1 MSKEITYSEAARM
14 ELLKGINAV
23 ADAVKVTLGPK
34 GRNAVIGKENGIPMI
49 INDGVS
55 IAKEI
60 ELDNEIQSV
69 GAQLIQAV
77 ASKTNDVA
85 GDGTSGSTLLT
96 QAIVNE
102 GIKAITAGW
111 NPMEIRQGINL
122 AVKDVKEQ
130 IKEIA
135 KPVSSKEETVQVAA
149 ISAGNDEE
157 IGKVSATAIEKV
169 GNHGIITVSES
180 KTAETNVKTVEGMQF
195 NRGYISPYFVTNR
208 ESNNITFEDCFVLL
222 VGKAISKISE
232 IVPILEKVAT
242 SGRPILIICENLEG
256 EALAT
261 IITNNMRGVIKCA
274 VVTSPE
280 YGEQRINTM
289 KDIAI
294 MTGGTFLDD
303 TTGSKLEDATV
314 EQLGVASRV
323 VVTKANTT
331 IVVNE
336 PNDELKKLV
345 RELSNKLQLRTWD
358 SEYEERQ
365 LKERLARLSGGV
377 AIIEVGAGSEVE
389 MKEKK
394 LRVEDALNATKA
406 AIDEG
411 IVPGGGVTLL
421 KIAKKMNRKK
431 FASEDVAV
439 GYGIVV
445 KALETPLIQI
455 ANNAGVKGD
464 VVADRVR
471 RSASISKG
479 YDALKNEYVDMY
491 EAGIVDP
498 AKVIRSALE
507 NAANVSASLLTTEV
521 AIVPKK
527 EQPNN
532 GLNIIAQQPL
542 GYR

>member
-1 MSKEITYSEAARM
+1 MSKEITYSESARM
-14 ELLKGINAV
+14 ELLKGVNAV

-34 GRNAVIGKENGIPMI
+34 GRNAVIGRENGAPMI

-69 GAQLIQAV
+69 GAQLIQSV

-85 GDGTSGSTLLT
+85 GDGTSASTVLT

-111 NPMEIRQGINL
+111 NPMEVRLGIEL
-122 AVKDVKEQ
+122 ATKEVKEL
-130 IKEIA
+130 IKANA
-135 KPVSSKEETVQVAA
+135 KPITSKDETIQVAA
-149 ISAGNDEE
+149 ISAGNNEE
-157 IGKVSATAIEKV
+157 IGSIIASAFEKV
-169 GNHGIITVSES
+169 GNDGIITVSES
-180 KTAETNVKTVEGMQF
+180 KTAETTLKTVEGMQF
-195 NRGYISPYFVTNR
+195 NRGYISPYFVTDR
-208 ESNNITFEDCFVLL
+208 EANNVVFEDCYVLL
-222 VGKAISKISE
+222 VGKTISRLNE
-232 IVPILEKVAT
+232 IVPILEQVARD
-242 SGRPILIICENLEG
+242 GRPLLIIAENVEG

-261 IITNNMRGVIKCA
+261 LIANSMRKVLKA
-274 VVTSPE
+274 VAISAPE

-303 TTGSKLEDATV
+303 TTGSKLEEATTA
-314 EQLGVASRV
+314 QLGIASRV
-323 VVTKANTT
+323 VVTKASTT

-336 PNDELKKLV
+336 QNDELKKLV
-345 RELSNKLQLRTWD
+345 RELKGKIELKNYD

-365 LKERLARLSGGV
+365 VKERLARLAGGV
-377 AIIEVGAGSEVE
+377 AQIEVGAGSEVE

-394 LRVEDALNATKA
+394 LRIEDALNATRA
-406 AIDEG
+406 ALDEG

-421 KIAKKMNRKK
+421 KIAKKLNRKK
-431 FASEDVAV
+431 FDSEDIAV
-439 GYGIVV
+439 GYNIVT
-445 KALETPLIQI
+445 KALEAPLIQI

-464 VVADRVR
+464 VVADKVR
-471 RSASISKG
+471 RSTVFSKG
-479 YDALKNEYVDMY
+479 YDALRNTYVDMF

-527 EQPNN
+527 EQPAT
-532 GLNIIAQQPL
+532 GINIVPPMPL
-542 GYR
+542 G

>member
-1 MSKEITYSEAARM
+1 MSKEITYSESARM
-14 ELLKGINAV
+14 ELLKGVNAV

-34 GRNAVIGKENGIPMI
+34 GRNAVIGRENGAPMI

-69 GAQLIQAV
+69 GAQLIQSV

-85 GDGTSGSTLLT
+85 GDGTSASTVLT

-111 NPMEIRQGINL
+111 NPMEVRLGIEL
-122 AVKDVKEQ
+122 ATKEVKEL
-130 IKEIA
+130 IKANA
-135 KPVSSKEETVQVAA
+135 KPITSKDETIQVAA
-149 ISAGNDEE
+149 ISAGNNEE
-157 IGKVSATAIEKV
+157 IGSIIASAFEKV
-169 GNHGIITVSES
+169 GNDGIITVSES
-180 KTAETNVKTVEGMQF
+180 KTAETTLKTVEGMQF
-195 NRGYISPYFVTNR
+195 NRGYISPYFVTDR
-208 ESNNITFEDCFVLL
+208 EANNVVFEDCYVLL
-222 VGKAISKISE
+222 VGKTISRLNE
-232 IVPILEKVAT
+232 VVPILEQVARD
-242 SGRPILIICENLEG
+242 GRPLLIIAENVEG

-261 IITNNMRGVIKCA
+261 LIANSMRKVLKA
-274 VVTSPE
+274 VAISAPE

-303 TTGSKLEDATV
+303 TTGSKLEEATT
-314 EQLGVASRV
+314 EQLGIASRV
-323 VVTKANTT
+323 VVTKASTT

-336 PNDELKKLV
+336 QNDELKKLV
-345 RELSNKLQLRTWD
+345 RELKGKIELKNYD

-365 LKERLARLSGGV
+365 IKERLARLAGGV
-377 AIIEVGAGSEVE
+377 AQIEVGAGSEVE

-394 LRVEDALNATKA
+394 LRIEDALNATRA
-406 AIDEG
+406 ALDEG

-421 KIAKKMNRKK
+421 KIAKKLNRKK
-431 FASEDVAV
+431 FDSEDIAV
-439 GYGIVV
+439 GYNIVA
-445 KALETPLIQI
+445 KALEAPLIQI

-464 VVADRVR
+464 VVADKVR
-471 RSASISKG
+471 RSTVFSKG
-479 YDALKNEYVDMY
+479 YDALRNTYVDMF

-527 EQPNN
+527 EQPAT
-532 GLNIIAQQPL
+532 GINIVPPMPL
-542 GYR
+542 G

>member
-1 MSKEITYSEAARM
+1 MSKEITYSESARM
-14 ELLKGINAV
+14 ELLKGVNAV

-34 GRNAVIGKENGIPMI
+34 GRNAVIGRENGAPMI

-69 GAQLIQAV
+69 GAQLIQSV

-85 GDGTSGSTLLT
+85 GDGTSASTVLT

-111 NPMEIRQGINL
+111 NPMEVRLGIEL
-122 AVKDVKEQ
+122 ATKEVKEL
-130 IKEIA
+130 IKANA
-135 KPVSSKEETVQVAA
+135 KPITSKDETIQVAA
-149 ISAGNDEE
+149 ISAGNNEE
-157 IGKVSATAIEKV
+157 IGSIIASAFEKV
-169 GNHGIITVSES
+169 GNDGIITVSES
-180 KTAETNVKTVEGMQF
+180 KTAETTLKTVEGMQF
-195 NRGYISPYFVTNR
+195 NRGYISPYFVTDR
-208 ESNNITFEDCFVLL
+208 EANNVVFEDCYVLL
-222 VGKAISKISE
+222 VGKTISRLNE
-232 IVPILEKVAT
+232 IVPILEQVARD
-242 SGRPILIICENLEG
+242 GRPLLIIAENVEG

-261 IITNNMRGVIKCA
+261 LIANSMRKVLKA
-274 VVTSPE
+274 VAISAPE

-303 TTGSKLEDATV
+303 TTGSKLEEATTA
-314 EQLGVASRV
+314 QLGIASRV
-323 VVTKANTT
+323 VVTKASTT

-336 PNDELKKLV
+336 QNDELKKLV
-345 RELSNKLQLRTWD
+345 RELKGKIELKNYD

-365 LKERLARLSGGV
+365 IKERLARLAGGV
-377 AIIEVGAGSEVE
+377 AQIEVGAGSEVE

-394 LRVEDALNATKA
+394 LRIEDALNATRA
-406 AIDEG
+406 ALDEG

-421 KIAKKMNRKK
+421 KIAKKLNRKK
-431 FASEDVAV
+431 FDSEDIAV
-439 GYGIVV
+439 GYNIVA
-445 KALETPLIQI
+445 KALEAPLIQI

-464 VVADRVR
+464 VVADKVR
-471 RSASISKG
+471 RSTVFSKG
-479 YDALKNEYVDMY
+479 YDALRNTYVDMF

-527 EQPNN
+527 EQPAT
-532 GLNIIAQQPL
+532 GINIVPPMPL
-542 GYR
+542 G

>member
-1 MSKEITYSEAARM
+1 MSKEITYSESARM
-14 ELLKGINAV
+14 ELLKGVNAV

-34 GRNAVIGKENGIPMI
+34 GRNAVIGRENGAPMI

-69 GAQLIQAV
+69 GAQLIQSV

-85 GDGTSGSTLLT
+85 GDGTSASTVLT

-111 NPMEIRQGINL
+111 NPMEVRLGIEL
-122 AVKDVKEQ
+122 ATKEVKEL
-130 IKEIA
+130 IKANA
-135 KPVSSKEETVQVAA
+135 KPITSKDETIQVAA
-149 ISAGNDEE
+149 ISAGNNEE
-157 IGKVSATAIEKV
+157 IGSIIASAFEKV
-169 GNHGIITVSES
+169 GNDGIITVSES
-180 KTAETNVKTVEGMQF
+180 KTAETTLKTVEGMQF
-195 NRGYISPYFVTNR
+195 NRGYISPYFVTDR
-208 ESNNITFEDCFVLL
+208 EANNVVFEDCYVLL
-222 VGKAISKISE
+222 VGKTISRLNE
-232 IVPILEKVAT
+232 IVPILEKVARD
-242 SGRPILIICENLEG
+242 GRPLLIIAENVEG

-261 IITNNMRGVIKCA
+261 LIANSMRKVLKA
-274 VVTSPE
+274 VAISAPE

-303 TTGSKLEDATV
+303 TTGSKLEEATT
-314 EQLGVASRV
+314 EQLGIASRV
-323 VVTKANTT
+323 VVTKASTT

-336 PNDELKKLV
+336 QNDELKKLV
-345 RELSNKLQLRTWD
+345 RELKGKIELKNYD

-365 LKERLARLSGGV
+365 IKERLARLAGGV
-377 AIIEVGAGSEVE
+377 AQIEVGAGSEVE

-394 LRVEDALNATKA
+394 LRIEDALNATRA
-406 AIDEG
+406 ALDEG

-421 KIAKKMNRKK
+421 KIAKKLNRKK
-431 FASEDVAV
+431 FDSEDIAV
-439 GYGIVV
+439 GYNIVA
-445 KALETPLIQI
+445 KALEAPLIQI

-464 VVADRVR
+464 VVADKVR
-471 RSASISKG
+471 RSTVFSKG
-479 YDALKNEYVDMY
+479 YDALRNTYVDMF

-527 EQPNN
+527 EQPAT
-532 GLNIIAQQPL
+532 GINIVPPMPL
-542 GYR
+542 G

>member
-1 MSKEITYSEAARM
+1 MSKEITYSESARM
-14 ELLKGINAV
+14 ELLKGVNAV

-34 GRNAVIGKENGIPMI
+34 GRNAVIGRENGAPMI

-69 GAQLIQAV
+69 GAQLIQSV

-85 GDGTSGSTLLT
+85 GDGTSASTVLT

-111 NPMEIRQGINL
+111 NPMEVRLGIEL
-122 AVKDVKEQ
+122 ATKEVKEL
-130 IKEIA
+130 IKANA
-135 KPVSSKEETVQVAA
+135 KPITSKDETIQVAA
-149 ISAGNDEE
+149 ISAGNNEE
-157 IGKVSATAIEKV
+157 IGSIIASAFEKV
-169 GNHGIITVSES
+169 GNDGIITVSES
-180 KTAETNVKTVEGMQF
+180 KTAETTLKTVEGMQF
-195 NRGYISPYFVTNR
+195 NRGYISPYFVTDR
-208 ESNNITFEDCFVLL
+208 EANNVVFEDCYVLL
-222 VGKAISKISE
+222 VGKTISRLNE
-232 IVPILEKVAT
+232 IVPILEQVARD
-242 SGRPILIICENLEG
+242 GRPLLIIAENVEG

-261 IITNNMRGVIKCA
+261 LIANSMRKVLKA
-274 VVTSPE
+274 VAISAPE

-303 TTGSKLEDATV
+303 TTGSKLEEATTA
-314 EQLGVASRV
+314 QLGIASRV
-323 VVTKANTT
+323 VVTKASTT

-336 PNDELKKLV
+336 QNDELKKLV
-345 RELSNKLQLRTWD
+345 RELKGKIELKNYD

-365 LKERLARLSGGV
+365 VKERLARLAGGV
-377 AIIEVGAGSEVE
+377 AQIEVGAGSEVE

-394 LRVEDALNATKA
+394 LRIEDALNA
-406 AIDEG
+406 
-411 IVPGGGVTLL
+411 TLL
-421 KIAKKMNRKK
+421 KIAKKLNRKK
-431 FASEDVAV
+431 FDSEDIAV
-439 GYGIVV
+439 GYNIVA
-445 KALETPLIQI
+445 KALEAPLIQI

-464 VVADRVR
+464 VVADKVR
-471 RSASISKG
+471 RSTVFSKG
-479 YDALKNEYVDMY
+479 YDALRNTYVDMF

-527 EQPNN
+527 EQPAT
-532 GLNIIAQQPL
+532 GINIVPPMPL
-542 GYR
+542 G

>member
-1 MSKEITYSEAARM
+1 MSKEITYSESARM
-14 ELLKGINAV
+14 ELLKGVNAV

-34 GRNAVIGKENGIPMI
+34 GRNAVIGRENGEPMI

-69 GAQLIQAV
+69 GAQLIQSV

-85 GDGTSGSTLLT
+85 GDGTSASTVLT

-111 NPMEIRQGINL
+111 NPMEVRLGIEL
-122 AVKDVKEQ
+122 ATKEVKEL
-130 IKEIA
+130 IKANA
-135 KPVSSKEETVQVAA
+135 KPITSKDETIQVAA
-149 ISAGNDEE
+149 ISAGNNEE
-157 IGKVSATAIEKV
+157 IGSIIASAFEKV
-169 GNHGIITVSES
+169 GNDGIITVSES
-180 KTAETNVKTVEGMQF
+180 KTAETTLKTVEGMQF
-195 NRGYISPYFVTNR
+195 NRGYISPYFVTDR
-208 ESNNITFEDCFVLL
+208 EANNVVFEDCYVLL
-222 VGKAISKISE
+222 VGKTISRLNE
-232 IVPILEKVAT
+232 IVPILEQVARD
-242 SGRPILIICENLEG
+242 GRPLLIIAENVEG

-261 IITNNMRGVIKCA
+261 LIANSMRKVLKA
-274 VVTSPE
+274 VAISAPE

-303 TTGSKLEDATV
+303 TTGSKLEEATTA
-314 EQLGVASRV
+314 QLGIASRV
-323 VVTKANTT
+323 VVTKASTT

-336 PNDELKKLV
+336 QNDELKKLV
-345 RELSNKLQLRTWD
+345 RELKGKIELKNYD

-365 LKERLARLSGGV
+365 VKERLARLAGGV
-377 AIIEVGAGSEVE
+377 AQIEVGAGSEVE

-394 LRVEDALNATKA
+394 LRIEDALNATRA
-406 AIDEG
+406 ALDEG

-421 KIAKKMNRKK
+421 KIAKKLNRKK
-431 FASEDVAV
+431 FDSEDIAV
-439 GYGIVV
+439 GYNIVA
-445 KALETPLIQI
+445 KALEAPLIQI

-464 VVADRVR
+464 VVADKVR
-471 RSASISKG
+471 RSTVFSKG
-479 YDALKNEYVDMY
+479 YDALRNTYVDMF

-527 EQPNN
+527 EQPAT
-532 GLNIIAQQPL
+532 GINIVPPMPL
-542 GYR
+542 G

>member
-1 MSKEITYSEAARM
+1 MSKEITYSESARM
-14 ELLKGINAV
+14 ELLKGVNAV

-34 GRNAVIGKENGIPMI
+34 GRNAVIGRENGAPMI

-69 GAQLIQAV
+69 GAQLIQSV

-85 GDGTSGSTLLT
+85 GDGTSASTVLT

-111 NPMEIRQGINL
+111 NPMEVRLGIEL
-122 AVKDVKEQ
+122 ATKEVKEL
-130 IKEIA
+130 IKVNA
-135 KPVSSKEETVQVAA
+135 KPITSKDETIQVAA
-149 ISAGNDEE
+149 ISAGNNEE
-157 IGKVSATAIEKV
+157 IGSIIASAFEKV
-169 GNHGIITVSES
+169 GNDGIITVSES
-180 KTAETNVKTVEGMQF
+180 KTAETTMKTVEGMQF
-195 NRGYISPYFVTNR
+195 NRGYISPYFVTDR
-208 ESNNITFEDCFVLL
+208 EANNVVLEDCYVLL
-222 VGKAISKISE
+222 VGKTISRLNE
-232 IVPILEKVAT
+232 IVPILEQVARD
-242 SGRPILIICENLEG
+242 GRPLLIIAENVEG

-261 IITNNMRGVIKCA
+261 LIANSMRKVLKA
-274 VVTSPE
+274 VAISAPE

-303 TTGSKLEDATV
+303 TTGSKLEEATTD
-314 EQLGVASRV
+314 QLGIASRV
-323 VVTKANTT
+323 VVTKASTT

-336 PNDELKKLV
+336 QNDELKKLV
-345 RELSNKLQLRTWD
+345 RELKGKIELKNFD

-365 LKERLARLSGGV
+365 IKERLARLAGGV
-377 AIIEVGAGSEVE
+377 AQIEVGAGSEVE

-394 LRVEDALNATKA
+394 LRIEDALNATRA
-406 AIDEG
+406 ALDEG

-421 KIAKKMNRKK
+421 KIAKKLNRKK
-431 FASEDVAV
+431 FDSEDIAV
-439 GYGIVV
+439 GYNIVA
-445 KALETPLIQI
+445 KALEAPLIQI

-464 VVADRVR
+464 VVADKVR
-471 RSASISKG
+471 RSTVFSKG
-479 YDALKNEYVDMY
+479 YDALRNTYVDMF

-527 EQPNN
+527 EQPAT
-532 GLNIIAQQPL
+532 GINIVPPMPL
-542 GYR
+542 G

>member
-1 MSKEITYSEAARM
+1 MSKEITYSESARM
-14 ELLKGINAV
+14 ELLKGVNAV

-34 GRNAVIGKENGIPMI
+34 GRNAVIGRENGAPMI

-69 GAQLIQAV
+69 GAQLIQSV

-85 GDGTSGSTLLT
+85 GDGTSASTVLT

-111 NPMEIRQGINL
+111 NPMEVRLGIEL
-122 AVKDVKEQ
+122 ATKEVKEL
-130 IKEIA
+130 IKANA
-135 KPVSSKEETVQVAA
+135 KPITSKDETIQVAA
-149 ISAGNDEE
+149 ISAGNNEE
-157 IGKVSATAIEKV
+157 IGSIIASAFEKV
-169 GNHGIITVSES
+169 GNDGIITVSES
-180 KTAETNVKTVEGMQF
+180 KTAETTLKTVEGMQF
-195 NRGYISPYFVTNR
+195 NRGYISPYFVTDR
-208 ESNNITFEDCFVLL
+208 EANNVVFEDCYVLL
-222 VGKAISKISE
+222 VGKTISRLNE
-232 IVPILEKVAT
+232 VVPILEQVARD
-242 SGRPILIICENLEG
+242 GRPLLIIAENVEG

-261 IITNNMRGVIKCA
+261 LIANSMRKVLKA
-274 VVTSPE
+274 VAISAPE

-303 TTGSKLEDATV
+303 TTGSKLEEATTA
-314 EQLGVASRV
+314 QLGIASRV
-323 VVTKANTT
+323 VVTKASTT

-336 PNDELKKLV
+336 QNDELKKLV
-345 RELSNKLQLRTWD
+345 RELKGKIELKNYD

-365 LKERLARLSGGV
+365 IKERLARLAGGV
-377 AIIEVGAGSEVE
+377 AQIEVGAGSEVE

-394 LRVEDALNATKA
+394 LRIEDALNATRA
-406 AIDEG
+406 ALDEG

-421 KIAKKMNRKK
+421 KIAKKLNRKK
-431 FASEDVAV
+431 FDSEDIAV
-439 GYGIVV
+439 GYNIVA
-445 KALETPLIQI
+445 KALEAPLIQI

-464 VVADRVR
+464 VVADKVR
-471 RSASISKG
+471 RSTVFSKG
-479 YDALKNEYVDMY
+479 YDALRNTYVDMF

-527 EQPNN
+527 EQPAT
-532 GLNIIAQQPL
+532 GINIVPPMPL
-542 GYR
+542 G

>member
-1 MSKEITYSEAARM
+1 MSKEITYSESARM
-14 ELLKGINAV
+14 ELLKGVNAV

-34 GRNAVIGKENGIPMI
+34 GSNAVIGRENGAPMI

-69 GAQLIQAV
+69 GAQLIQSD

-85 GDGTSGSTLLT
+85 GDGTSASTVLT

-111 NPMEIRQGINL
+111 NPMEVRLGIEL
-122 AVKDVKEQ
+122 ATKEVKEL
-130 IKEIA
+130 IKANA
-135 KPVSSKEETVQVAA
+135 KPITSKDETIQVAA
-149 ISAGNDEE
+149 ISAGNNEE
-157 IGKVSATAIEKV
+157 IGSIIASAFEKV
-169 GNHGIITVSES
+169 GNDGIITVSES
-180 KTAETNVKTVEGMQF
+180 KTAETTLKTVEGMQF
-195 NRGYISPYFVTNR
+195 NRGYISPYFVTDR
-208 ESNNITFEDCFVLL
+208 EANNVVFEDCYVLL
-222 VGKAISKISE
+222 VGKTISRLNE
-232 IVPILEKVAT
+232 IVPILEQVARD
-242 SGRPILIICENLEG
+242 GRPLLIIAENVEG

-261 IITNNMRGVIKCA
+261 LIANSMRKVLKA
-274 VVTSPE
+274 VAISAPE

-303 TTGSKLEDATV
+303 TTGSKLEEATT
-314 EQLGVASRV
+314 EQLGIASRV
-323 VVTKANTT
+323 VVTKASTT

-336 PNDELKKLV
+336 QNDELKKLV
-345 RELSNKLQLRTWD
+345 RELKGKIELKNYD

-365 LKERLARLSGGV
+365 IKERLARLAGGV
-377 AIIEVGAGSEVE
+377 AQIEVGAGSEVE

-394 LRVEDALNATKA
+394 LRIEDALNATRA
-406 AIDEG
+406 ALDEG

-421 KIAKKMNRKK
+421 KIAKKLNRKK
-431 FASEDVAV
+431 FDSEDIAV
-439 GYGIVV
+439 GYNIVA
-445 KALETPLIQI
+445 KALEAPLIQI

-464 VVADRVR
+464 VVADKVR
-471 RSASISKG
+471 RSTVFSKG
-479 YDALKNEYVDMY
+479 YDALRNTYVDMF

-527 EQPNN
+527 EQPAT
-532 GLNIIAQQPL
+532 GINIVPPMPL
-542 GYR
+542 G

>member
-1 MSKEITYSEAARM
+1 MSKEITYSESARM
-14 ELLKGINAV
+14 ELLKGVNAV

-34 GRNAVIGKENGIPMI
+34 GRNAVIGRENGAPMI

-69 GAQLIQAV
+69 GAQLIQSV

-85 GDGTSGSTLLT
+85 GDGTSASTVLT

-111 NPMEIRQGINL
+111 NPMEVRLGIEL
-122 AVKDVKEQ
+122 ATKEVKEL
-130 IKEIA
+130 IKVNA
-135 KPVSSKEETVQVAA
+135 KPITSKDETIQVAA
-149 ISAGNDEE
+149 ISAGNNEE
-157 IGKVSATAIEKV
+157 IGSIIASAFEKV
-169 GNHGIITVSES
+169 GNDGIITVSES
-180 KTAETNVKTVEGMQF
+180 KTAETTMKTVEGMQF
-195 NRGYISPYFVTNR
+195 NRGYISPYFVTDR
-208 ESNNITFEDCFVLL
+208 EANNVVLEDCYVLL
-222 VGKAISKISE
+222 VGKTISRLNE
-232 IVPILEKVAT
+232 IVPILEQVARD
-242 SGRPILIICENLEG
+242 GRPLLIIAENVEG

-261 IITNNMRGVIKCA
+261 LIANSMRKVLKA
-274 VVTSPE
+274 VAISAPE

-303 TTGSKLEDATV
+303 TTGSKLEEATTD
-314 EQLGVASRV
+314 QLGIASRV
-323 VVTKANTT
+323 VVTKVSTT

-336 PNDELKKLV
+336 QNDELKKLV
-345 RELSNKLQLRTWD
+345 RELKGKIELKNFD

-365 LKERLARLSGGV
+365 IKERLARLAGGV
-377 AIIEVGAGSEVE
+377 AQIEVGAGSEVE

-394 LRVEDALNATKA
+394 LRIEDALNATRA
-406 AIDEG
+406 ALDEG

-421 KIAKKMNRKK
+421 KIAKKLNRKK
-431 FASEDVAV
+431 FDSEDIAV
-439 GYGIVV
+439 GYNIVA
-445 KALETPLIQI
+445 KALEAPLIQI

-464 VVADRVR
+464 VVADKVR
-471 RSASISKG
+471 RSTVFSKG
-479 YDALKNEYVDMY
+479 YDALRNTYVDMF

-527 EQPNN
+527 EQPAT
-532 GLNIIAQQPL
+532 GINIVPPMPL
-542 GYR
+542 G

>member
-1 MSKEITYSEAARM
+1 MSKEITYSESARM
-14 ELLKGINAV
+14 ELLKGVNAV

-34 GRNAVIGKENGIPMI
+34 GRNAVIGRENGAPMI

-69 GAQLIQAV
+69 GAQLIQSV

-85 GDGTSGSTLLT
+85 GDGTSASTVLT

-111 NPMEIRQGINL
+111 NPMEVRLGIEL
-122 AVKDVKEQ
+122 ATKEVKEL
-130 IKEIA
+130 IKANA
-135 KPVSSKEETVQVAA
+135 KPITSKDETIQVAA
-149 ISAGNDEE
+149 ISAGNNEE
-157 IGKVSATAIEKV
+157 IGSIIASAFEKV
-169 GNHGIITVSES
+169 GNDGIITVSES
-180 KTAETNVKTVEGMQF
+180 KTAETTLKTVEGMQF
-195 NRGYISPYFVTNR
+195 NRGYISPYFVTDR
-208 ESNNITFEDCFVLL
+208 EANNVVFEDCYVLL
-222 VGKAISKISE
+222 VGKTISRLNE
-232 IVPILEKVAT
+232 IVPILEKVARD
-242 SGRPILIICENLEG
+242 GRPLLIIAENVEG

-261 IITNNMRGVIKCA
+261 LIANSMRKVLKA
-274 VVTSPE
+274 VAISAPE

-303 TTGSKLEDATV
+303 TTGSKLEEATTA
-314 EQLGVASRV
+314 QLGIASRV
-323 VVTKANTT
+323 VVTKASTT

-336 PNDELKKLV
+336 QNDELKKLV
-345 RELSNKLQLRTWD
+345 RELKGKIELKNYD

-365 LKERLARLSGGV
+365 IKERLARLAGGV
-377 AIIEVGAGSEVE
+377 AQIEVGAGSEVE

-394 LRVEDALNATKA
+394 LRIEDALNATRA
-406 AIDEG
+406 ALDEG

-421 KIAKKMNRKK
+421 KIAKKLNRKK
-431 FASEDVAV
+431 FDSEDIAV
-439 GYGIVV
+439 GYNIVA
-445 KALETPLIQI
+445 KALEAPLIQI

-464 VVADRVR
+464 VVADKVR
-471 RSASISKG
+471 RSTVFSKG
-479 YDALKNEYVDMY
+479 YDALRNTYVDMF

-527 EQPNN
+527 EQPAT
-532 GLNIIAQQPL
+532 GINIVPPMPL
-542 GYR
+542 G

>member
-1 MSKEITYSEAARM
+1 MSKEITYSESARM
-14 ELLKGINAV
+14 ELLKGVNAV

-34 GRNAVIGKENGIPMI
+34 GRNAVIGRENGAPMI

-69 GAQLIQAV
+69 GAQLIQSV

-85 GDGTSGSTLLT
+85 GDGTSASTVLT

-111 NPMEIRQGINL
+111 NPMEVRLGIEL
-122 AVKDVKEQ
+122 ATKEVKEL
-130 IKEIA
+130 IKANA
-135 KPVSSKEETVQVAA
+135 KPITSKDETIQVAA
-149 ISAGNDEE
+149 ISAGNNEE
-157 IGKVSATAIEKV
+157 IGSIIASAFEKV
-169 GNHGIITVSES
+169 GNDGIITVSES
-180 KTAETNVKTVEGMQF
+180 KTAETTLKTVEGMQF
-195 NRGYISPYFVTNR
+195 NRGYISPYFVTDR
-208 ESNNITFEDCFVLL
+208 EANNVVLEDCYVLL
-222 VGKAISKISE
+222 VGKTISRLNE
-232 IVPILEKVAT
+232 VVPILEQVARD
-242 SGRPILIICENLEG
+242 GRPLLIIAENVEG

-261 IITNNMRGVIKCA
+261 LIANSMRKVLKA
-274 VVTSPE
+274 VAISAPE

-303 TTGSKLEDATV
+303 TTGSKLEEATTA
-314 EQLGVASRV
+314 QLGIASRV
-323 VVTKANTT
+323 VVTKASTT

-336 PNDELKKLV
+336 QNDELKKLV
-345 RELSNKLQLRTWD
+345 RELKGKIELKNFD

-365 LKERLARLSGGV
+365 IKERLARLAGGV
-377 AIIEVGAGSEVE
+377 AQIEVGAGSEVE

-394 LRVEDALNATKA
+394 LRIEDALNATRA
-406 AIDEG
+406 ALDEG

-421 KIAKKMNRKK
+421 KIAKKLNRKK
-431 FASEDVAV
+431 FDSEDIAV
-439 GYGIVV
+439 GYNIVA
-445 KALETPLIQI
+445 KALEAPLIQI

-464 VVADRVR
+464 VVADKVR
-471 RSASISKG
+471 RSTVFSKG
-479 YDALKNEYVDMY
+479 YDALRNTYVDMF

-527 EQPNN
+527 EQPAT
-532 GLNIIAQQPL
+532 GINIVPPMPL
-542 GYR
+542 G

>member
-1 MSKEITYSEAARM
+1 MSKEITYSESARM
-14 ELLKGINAV
+14 ELLKGVNAV

-34 GRNAVIGKENGIPMI
+34 GRNAVIGRENGAPMI

-69 GAQLIQAV
+69 GAQLIQSV

-85 GDGTSGSTLLT
+85 GDGTSASTVLT

-111 NPMEIRQGINL
+111 NPMEVRLGIEL
-122 AVKDVKEQ
+122 ATKEVKEL
-130 IKEIA
+130 IKANA
-135 KPVSSKEETVQVAA
+135 KPITSKDETIQVAA
-149 ISAGNDEE
+149 ISAGNNEE
-157 IGKVSATAIEKV
+157 IGSIIASAFEKV
-169 GNHGIITVSES
+169 GNDGIITVSES
-180 KTAETNVKTVEGMQF
+180 KTAETTLKTVEGMQF
-195 NRGYISPYFVTNR
+195 NRGYISPYFVTDR
-208 ESNNITFEDCFVLL
+208 EANNVVLEDCYVLL
-222 VGKAISKISE
+222 VGKTISRLNE
-232 IVPILEKVAT
+232 VVPILEQVARD
-242 SGRPILIICENLEG
+242 GRPLLIIAENVEG

-261 IITNNMRGVIKCA
+261 LIANSMRKVLKA
-274 VVTSPE
+274 VAISAPE

-303 TTGSKLEDATV
+303 TTGSKLEEATTA
-314 EQLGVASRV
+314 QLGIASRV
-323 VVTKANTT
+323 VVTKASTT

-336 PNDELKKLV
+336 QNDELKKLV
-345 RELSNKLQLRTWD
+345 RELKGKIELKNYD

-365 LKERLARLSGGV
+365 IKERLARLAGGV
-377 AIIEVGAGSEVE
+377 AQIEVGAGSEVE

-394 LRVEDALNATKA
+394 LRIEDALNATRA
-406 AIDEG
+406 ALDEG

-421 KIAKKMNRKK
+421 KIAKKLNRKK
-431 FASEDVAV
+431 FDSEDIAV
-439 GYGIVV
+439 GYNIVA
-445 KALETPLIQI
+445 KALEAPLIQI

-464 VVADRVR
+464 VVADKVR
-471 RSASISKG
+471 RSTVFSKG
-479 YDALKNEYVDMY
+479 YDALRNTYVDMF

-527 EQPNN
+527 EQPAT
-532 GLNIIAQQPL
+532 GINIVPPMPL
-542 GYR
+542 G

>member
-1 MSKEITYSEAARM
+1 MSKEITYSESARM
-14 ELLKGINAV
+14 ELLKGVNAV

-34 GRNAVIGKENGIPMI
+34 GRNAVIGRENGAPMI

-69 GAQLIQAV
+69 GAQLIQSV

-85 GDGTSGSTLLT
+85 GDGTSASTVLT

-111 NPMEIRQGINL
+111 NPMEVRLGIEL
-122 AVKDVKEQ
+122 ATKEVKEL
-130 IKEIA
+130 IKANA
-135 KPVSSKEETVQVAA
+135 KPITSKDETIQVAA
-149 ISAGNDEE
+149 ISAGNNEE
-157 IGKVSATAIEKV
+157 IGSIIASAFEKV
-169 GNHGIITVSES
+169 GNDGIITVSES
-180 KTAETNVKTVEGMQF
+180 KTAETTLKTVEGMQF
-195 NRGYISPYFVTNR
+195 NRGYISPYFVTDR
-208 ESNNITFEDCFVLL
+208 EANNVVFEDCYVLL
-222 VGKAISKISE
+222 VGKTISRLNE
-232 IVPILEKVAT
+232 IVPILEQVARD
-242 SGRPILIICENLEG
+242 GRPLLIIAENVEG

-261 IITNNMRGVIKCA
+261 LIANSMRKVLKA
-274 VVTSPE
+274 VAISAPE

-303 TTGSKLEDATV
+303 TTGSKLEEATTA
-314 EQLGVASRV
+314 QLGIASRV
-323 VVTKANTT
+323 VVTKASTT

-336 PNDELKKLV
+336 QNDELKKLV
-345 RELSNKLQLRTWD
+345 RELKGKIELKNYD

-365 LKERLARLSGGV
+365 IKERLARLAGGV
-377 AIIEVGAGSEVE
+377 AQIEVGAGSEVE

-394 LRVEDALNATKA
+394 LRIEDALNATRA
-406 AIDEG
+406 ALDEG

-421 KIAKKMNRKK
+421 KIAKKLNRKK
-431 FASEDVAV
+431 FDSEDIAV
-439 GYGIVV
+439 GYNIVA
-445 KALETPLIQI
+445 KALEAPLIQI

-464 VVADRVR
+464 VVADKVR
-471 RSASISKG
+471 RSTVFSKG
-479 YDALKNEYVDMY
+479 YDALRNIYVDMF

-527 EQPNN
+527 EQPAT
-532 GLNIIAQQPL
+532 GINIVPPMPL
-542 GYR
+542 G

>member
-1 MSKEITYSEAARM
+1 MSKEITYSESARM
-14 ELLKGINAV
+14 ELLKGVNAV

-34 GRNAVIGKENGIPMI
+34 GRNAVIGRENGAPMI

-69 GAQLIQAV
+69 GAQLIQSV

-85 GDGTSGSTLLT
+85 GDGTSASTVLT

-111 NPMEIRQGINL
+111 NPMEVRLGIEL
-122 AVKDVKEQ
+122 ATKEVKEL
-130 IKEIA
+130 IKANA
-135 KPVSSKEETVQVAA
+135 KPITSKDETIQVAA
-149 ISAGNDEE
+149 ISAGNNEE
-157 IGKVSATAIEKV
+157 IGSIIASAFEKV
-169 GNHGIITVSES
+169 GNDGIITVSES
-180 KTAETNVKTVEGMQF
+180 KTAETTLKTVEGMQF
-195 NRGYISPYFVTNR
+195 NRGYISPYFVTDR
-208 ESNNITFEDCFVLL
+208 EANNVVFEDCYVLL
-222 VGKAISKISE
+222 VGKTISRLNE
-232 IVPILEKVAT
+232 TVPILEKVARD
-242 SGRPILIICENLEG
+242 GRPLLIIAENVEG

-261 IITNNMRGVIKCA
+261 LIANSMRKVLKA
-274 VVTSPE
+274 VAISAPE

-303 TTGSKLEDATV
+303 TTGSKLEEATTA
-314 EQLGVASRV
+314 QLGIASRV
-323 VVTKANTT
+323 VVTKASTT

-336 PNDELKKLV
+336 QNDELKKLV
-345 RELSNKLQLRTWD
+345 RELKGKIELKNYD

-365 LKERLARLSGGV
+365 IKERLARLAGGV
-377 AIIEVGAGSEVE
+377 AQIEVGAGSEVE

-394 LRVEDALNATKA
+394 LRIEDALNATRA
-406 AIDEG
+406 ALDEG

-421 KIAKKMNRKK
+421 KIAKKLNRKK
-431 FASEDVAV
+431 FDSEDIAV
-439 GYGIVV
+439 GYNIVA
-445 KALETPLIQI
+445 KALEAPLIQI

-464 VVADRVR
+464 VVADKVR
-471 RSASISKG
+471 RSTVFSKG
-479 YDALKNEYVDMY
+479 YDALRNTYVDMF

-527 EQPNN
+527 EQPAT
-532 GLNIIAQQPL
+532 GINIVPPMPL
-542 GYR
+542 G

>member
-1 MSKEITYSEAARM
+1 MSKEITYSESARM
-14 ELLKGINAV
+14 ELLKGVNAV

-34 GRNAVIGKENGIPMI
+34 GRNAVIGRENGAPMI

-69 GAQLIQAV
+69 GAQLIQSV

-85 GDGTSGSTLLT
+85 GDGTSASTVLT

-111 NPMEIRQGINL
+111 NPMEVRLGIEL
-122 AVKDVKEQ
+122 ATKEVKEL
-130 IKEIA
+130 IKANA
-135 KPVSSKEETVQVAA
+135 KPITSKDETIQVAA
-149 ISAGNDEE
+149 ISAGNNEE
-157 IGKVSATAIEKV
+157 IGSIIASAFEKV
-169 GNHGIITVSES
+169 GNDGIITVSES
-180 KTAETNVKTVEGMQF
+180 KTAETTLKTVEGMQF
-195 NRGYISPYFVTNR
+195 NRGYISPYFVTDR
-208 ESNNITFEDCFVLL
+208 EANNVVLEDCYVLL
-222 VGKAISKISE
+222 VGKTISRLNE
-232 IVPILEKVAT
+232 VVPILEQVARD
-242 SGRPILIICENLEG
+242 GRPLLIIAENVEG

-261 IITNNMRGVIKCA
+261 LIANSMRKVLKA
-274 VVTSPE
+274 VAISAPE

-303 TTGSKLEDATV
+303 TTGSKLEEATTA
-314 EQLGVASRV
+314 QLGIASRV
-323 VVTKANTT
+323 VVTKASTT

-336 PNDELKKLV
+336 QNDELKKLV
-345 RELSNKLQLRTWD
+345 RELKGKIELKNYD

-365 LKERLARLSGGV
+365 IKERLARLAGGV
-377 AIIEVGAGSEVE
+377 AQIEVGAGSEVE

-394 LRVEDALNATKA
+394 LRIEDALNATRA
-406 AIDEG
+406 ALDEG

-421 KIAKKMNRKK
+421 KIAKKLNRKK
-431 FASEDVAV
+431 FDSEDIAV
-439 GYGIVV
+439 GYNIVA
-445 KALETPLIQI
+445 KALEAPLIQI

-464 VVADRVR
+464 VVADKVR
-471 RSASISKG
+471 RSTVFSKG
-479 YDALKNEYVDMY
+479 YDALRNTYVNMF

-527 EQPNN
+527 EQPAT
-532 GLNIIAQQPL
+532 GINIVPPMPL
-542 GYR
+542 G

>member
-1 MSKEITYSEAARM
+1 MSKEITYSESARM
-14 ELLKGINAV
+14 ELLKGVNAV

-34 GRNAVIGKENGIPMI
+34 GRNAVIGRENGAPMI

-69 GAQLIQAV
+69 GAQLIQSV

-85 GDGTSGSTLLT
+85 GDGTSASTVLT

-111 NPMEIRQGINL
+111 NPMEVRLGIEL
-122 AVKDVKEQ
+122 ATKEVKEL
-130 IKEIA
+130 IKANA
-135 KPVSSKEETVQVAA
+135 KPITSKDETIQVAA
-149 ISAGNDEE
+149 ISAGNNEE
-157 IGKVSATAIEKV
+157 IGSIIASAFEKV
-169 GNHGIITVSES
+169 GNDGIITVSES
-180 KTAETNVKTVEGMQF
+180 KTAETTLKTVEGMQF
-195 NRGYISPYFVTNR
+195 NRGYISPYFVTDR
-208 ESNNITFEDCFVLL
+208 EANNVVFEDCYVLL
-222 VGKAISKISE
+222 VGKTISRLNE
-232 IVPILEKVAT
+232 IVPILEQVARD
-242 SGRPILIICENLEG
+242 GRPLLIIAENVEG

-261 IITNNMRGVIKCA
+261 LIANSMRKVLKA
-274 VVTSPE
+274 VAISAPE

-303 TTGSKLEDATV
+303 TTGSKLEEATTA
-314 EQLGVASRV
+314 QLGIASRV
-323 VVTKANTT
+323 VVTKASTT

-336 PNDELKKLV
+336 QNDELKKLV
-345 RELSNKLQLRTWD
+345 RELKGKIELKNYD

-365 LKERLARLSGGV
+365 IKERLARLAGGV
-377 AIIEVGAGSEVE
+377 AQIEVGAGSEVE

-394 LRVEDALNATKA
+394 LRIEDALNATRA
-406 AIDEG
+406 ALDEG

-421 KIAKKMNRKK
+421 KIAKKLNRKK
-431 FASEDVAV
+431 FDSEDIAV
-439 GYGIVV
+439 GYNIVA
-445 KALETPLIQI
+445 KALEAPLIQI

-464 VVADRVR
+464 VVADKVR
-471 RSASISKG
+471 RSTVFSKG
-479 YDALKNEYVDMY
+479 YDALKNTYVDMF

-527 EQPNN
+527 EQPAT
-532 GLNIIAQQPL
+532 GINIVPPMPL
-542 GYR
+542 G

>member
-1 MSKEITYSEAARM
+1 MSKEITYSESARM
-14 ELLKGINAV
+14 ELLKGVNAV

-34 GRNAVIGKENGIPMI
+34 GRNAVIGRENGEPMI

-69 GAQLIQAV
+69 GAQLIQSV

-85 GDGTSGSTLLT
+85 GDGTSASTVLT

-111 NPMEIRQGINL
+111 NPMEVRLGIEL
-122 AVKDVKEQ
+122 ATKEVKEL
-130 IKEIA
+130 IKANA
-135 KPVSSKEETVQVAA
+135 KPITSKDETIQVAA
-149 ISAGNDEE
+149 ISAGNNEE
-157 IGKVSATAIEKV
+157 IGSIIASAFEKV
-169 GNHGIITVSES
+169 GNDGIITVSES
-180 KTAETNVKTVEGMQF
+180 KTAETTLKTVEGMQF
-195 NRGYISPYFVTNR
+195 NRGYISPYFVTDR
-208 ESNNITFEDCFVLL
+208 EANNVVFEDCYVLL
-222 VGKAISKISE
+222 VGKTISRLNE
-232 IVPILEKVAT
+232 IVPILEQVARD
-242 SGRPILIICENLEG
+242 GRPLLIIAENVEG

-261 IITNNMRGVIKCA
+261 LIANSMRKVLKA
-274 VVTSPE
+274 VAISAPE

-303 TTGSKLEDATV
+303 TTGSKLEEATT
-314 EQLGVASRV
+314 EQLGIASRV
-323 VVTKANTT
+323 VVTKASTT

-336 PNDELKKLV
+336 QNDELKKLV
-345 RELSNKLQLRTWD
+345 RELKGKIELKNYD

-365 LKERLARLSGGV
+365 VKERLARLAGGV
-377 AIIEVGAGSEVE
+377 AQIEVGAGSEVE

-394 LRVEDALNATKA
+394 LRIEDALNATRA
-406 AIDEG
+406 ALDEG

-421 KIAKKMNRKK
+421 KIAKKLNRKK
-431 FASEDVAV
+431 FDSEDIAV
-439 GYGIVV
+439 GYNSVA
-445 KALETPLIQI
+445 KALEAPLIQI

-464 VVADRVR
+464 VVADKVR
-471 RSASISKG
+471 RSTVFSKG
-479 YDALKNEYVDMY
+479 YDALRNTYVDMF

-527 EQPNN
+527 EQPAT
-532 GLNIIAQQPL
+532 GINIVPPMPL
-542 GYR
+542 G

>member
-1 MSKEITYSEAARM
+1 MSKEITYSESARM
-14 ELLKGINAV
+14 ELLKGVNAV
-23 ADAVKVTLGPK
+23 ANAVKVTLGPK
-34 GRNAVIGKENGIPMI
+34 GRNAVIGKENGTPMI

-69 GAQLIQAV
+69 GAQLIQSV

-85 GDGTSGSTLLT
+85 GDGTSASTVLT

-111 NPMEIRQGINL
+111 NPMEVRQGIEL
-122 AVKDVKEQ
+122 AVKD
-130 IKEIA
+130 IKELIKVNS
-135 KPVSSKEETVQVAA
+135 KPITSKEETIQVAA
-149 ISAGNDEE
+149 ISAGNNEE
-157 IGKVSATAIEKV
+157 IGSIIASAFEKV
-169 GNHGIITVSES
+169 GNDGIITVSES
-180 KTAETNVKTVEGMQF
+180 KTAETTLKTVEGMQF

-208 ESNNITFEDCFVLL
+208 ESDKVVFEDCYVLL
-222 VGKAISKISE
+222 VGKTISRLNE
-232 IVPILEKVAT
+232 IVPLLEQVARD
-242 SGRPILIICENLEG
+242 GRPLLIIAENVEG

-261 IITNNMRGVIKCA
+261 IIANSMRKVLKA
-274 VVTSPE
+274 VAISAPE

-289 KDIAI
+289 KDIAT

-303 TTGSKLEDATV
+303 TTGSRLEDATTDK
-314 EQLGVASRV
+314 LGIASRV
-323 VVTKANTT
+323 IVTKTNTT

-336 PNDELKKLV
+336 QNYELKRLVKELRGKL
-345 RELSNKLQLRTWD
+345 ELKTYD
-358 SEYEERQ
+358 SEYAERQ
-365 LKERLARLSGGV
+365 IKERLARLAGGV
-377 AIIEVGAGSEVE
+377 AVIEVGAGSEVE

-394 LRVEDALNATKA
+394 LRIEDALNATRA
-406 AIDEG
+406 ALDEG

-421 KIAKKMNRKK
+421 KISKKLNRKK
-431 FASEDVAV
+431 FDSEDVAV
-439 GYGIVV
+439 GYSIVAR
-445 KALETPLIQI
+445 ALEAPLVQI

-464 VVADRVR
+464 VVADRVK
-471 RSASISKG
+471 RSTSFSKG
-479 YDALKNEYVDMY
+479 YDALKNEYVDMF

-527 EQPNN
+527 EQPTT
-532 GLNIIAQQPL
+532 GINIMPPMPL
-542 GYR
+542 G

>member
-1 MSKEITYSEAARM
+1 MSKEITYSESARM
-14 ELLKGINAV
+14 ELLKGVNAV

-34 GRNAVIGKENGIPMI
+34 GRNAVIGRENGAPMI

-69 GAQLIQAV
+69 GAQLIQSV

-85 GDGTSGSTLLT
+85 GDGTSASTVLT

-111 NPMEIRQGINL
+111 NPMEVRLGIEL
-122 AVKDVKEQ
+122 ATKEVKEL
-130 IKEIA
+130 IKANA
-135 KPVSSKEETVQVAA
+135 KPITSKDETIQVAA
-149 ISAGNDEE
+149 ISAGNNEE
-157 IGKVSATAIEKV
+157 IGSIIASAFEKV
-169 GNHGIITVSES
+169 GNDGIITVSES
-180 KTAETNVKTVEGMQF
+180 KTAETTLKTVEGMQF
-195 NRGYISPYFVTNR
+195 NRGYISPYFVTDR
-208 ESNNITFEDCFVLL
+208 EANNVVFEDCYVLL
-222 VGKAISKISE
+222 VGKTISRLNE
-232 IVPILEKVAT
+232 IVPILEKVARD
-242 SGRPILIICENLEG
+242 GRPLLIIAENVEG

-261 IITNNMRGVIKCA
+261 LIANSMRKVLKA
-274 VVTSPE
+274 VAISAPE

-303 TTGSKLEDATV
+303 TTGSKLEEATT
-314 EQLGVASRV
+314 EQLGIASRV
-323 VVTKANTT
+323 VVTKASTT

-336 PNDELKKLV
+336 QNDELKKLV
-345 RELSNKLQLRTWD
+345 RELKGKIELKNYD

-365 LKERLARLSGGV
+365 IKERLARLAGGV
-377 AIIEVGAGSEVE
+377 AQIEVGAGSEVE

-394 LRVEDALNATKA
+394 LRIEDALNATRA
-406 AIDEG
+406 ALDEG

-421 KIAKKMNRKK
+421 KIAKKLNRKK
-431 FASEDVAV
+431 FDSEDIAV
-439 GYGIVV
+439 GYNIVA
-445 KALETPLIQI
+445 KALEAPLIQI

-464 VVADRVR
+464 VVADKVR
-471 RSASISKG
+471 RSTVFSKG
-479 YDALKNEYVDMY
+479 YDALKNTYVDMF

-527 EQPNN
+527 EQPAT
-532 GLNIIAQQPL
+532 GINIVPPMPL
-542 GYR
+542 G

>member
-1 MSKEITYSEAARM
+1 MSKEITYSESARM

-34 GRNAVIGKENGIPMI
+34 GRNAVIGKENGAPMI

-69 GAQLIQAV
+69 GAQLIQSV
-77 ASKTNDVA
+77 ASKTNDIA

-122 AVKDVKEQ
+122 AVKDVREI
-130 IKEIA
+130 IKGIA
-135 KPVSSKEETVQVAA
+135 KPVSSKEEVVQVAS
-149 ISAGNDEE
+149 ISAGNDDE
-157 IGKVSATAIEKV
+157 IGAIIADAMEKV
-169 GNHGIITVSES
+169 GNNGIITVSES
-180 KTAETNVKTVEGMQF
+180 KTAETTLKTVEGMQF
-195 NRGYISPYFVTNR
+195 NRGYISPYFANTKDGGVVVH
-208 ESNNITFEDCFVLL
+208 EDCYVLL
-222 VGKAISKISE
+222 VGKTISRINE
-232 IVPILEKVAT
+232 IVPLLEQIAK
-242 SGRPILIICENLEG
+242 SGRAVLIIAENVEG

-261 IITNNMRGVIKCA
+261 IITNNMRKVLKSVAISA
-274 VVTSPE
+274 PE

-289 KDIAI
+289 KDIAV

-303 TTGSKLEDATV
+303 TTGSKLEEATLDD
-314 EQLGVASRV
+314 LGIASRV
-323 VVTKANTT
+323 VVTKTSTT
-331 IVVNE
+331 IVVNNQNE
-336 PNDELKKLV
+336 DLKVLV
-345 RELSNKLQLRTWD
+345 RELNNKITLKTYD

-365 LKERLARLSGGV
+365 IKERLARLAGGV
-377 AIIEVGAGSEVE
+377 AVIEVGAGSEVE

-394 LRVEDALNATKA
+394 LRIEDALNATRA
-406 AIDEG
+406 AVDEG

-421 KIAKKMNRKK
+421 KVSKKLNRKK
-431 FASEDVAV
+431 FDSEDIKV
-439 GYGIVV
+439 GYNIVV
-445 KALETPLIQI
+445 RALEAPIIQI

-471 RSASISKG
+471 HFASVSKG
-479 YDALKNEYVDMY
+479 YDALRNRYVDMF

-527 EQPNN
+527 EQDN
-532 GLNIIAQQPL
+532 GGFVMPTMPL
-542 GYR
+542 G

>member
-1 MSKEITYSEAARM
+1 MSKEITYSESARM
-14 ELLKGINAV
+14 ELLKGVNAV

-34 GRNAVIGKENGIPMI
+34 GRNAVIGRENGAPMI

-69 GAQLIQAV
+69 GAQLIQSV

-85 GDGTSGSTLLT
+85 GDGTSASTVLT

-111 NPMEIRQGINL
+111 NPMEVRLGIEL
-122 AVKDVKEQ
+122 ATKEVKEL
-130 IKEIA
+130 IKTNA
-135 KPVSSKEETVQVAA
+135 KPITSKDETIQVAA
-149 ISAGNDEE
+149 ISAGNNEE
-157 IGKVSATAIEKV
+157 IGSIIASAFEKV
-169 GNHGIITVSES
+169 GNDGIITVSES
-180 KTAETNVKTVEGMQF
+180 KTAETTLKTVEGMQF
-195 NRGYISPYFVTNR
+195 NRGYISPYFVTDR
-208 ESNNITFEDCFVLL
+208 EANNVVFEDCYVLL
-222 VGKAISKISE
+222 VGKTISRLNE
-232 IVPILEKVAT
+232 IVPILEQVARD
-242 SGRPILIICENLEG
+242 GRPLLIIAENVEG

-261 IITNNMRGVIKCA
+261 LIANSMRKVLKA
-274 VVTSPE
+274 VAISAPE

-303 TTGSKLEDATV
+303 TTGSKLEEATTA
-314 EQLGVASRV
+314 QLGIASRV
-323 VVTKANTT
+323 VVTKASTT

-336 PNDELKKLV
+336 QNDELKKLV
-345 RELSNKLQLRTWD
+345 RELKGKIELKNYD

-365 LKERLARLSGGV
+365 VKERLARLAGGV
-377 AIIEVGAGSEVE
+377 AQIEVGAGSEVE

-394 LRVEDALNATKA
+394 LRIEDALNATRA
-406 AIDEG
+406 ALDEG

-421 KIAKKMNRKK
+421 KIAKKLNRKK
-431 FASEDVAV
+431 FDSEDIAV
-439 GYGIVV
+439 GYNIVA
-445 KALETPLIQI
+445 KALEAPLIQI

-464 VVADRVR
+464 VVADKVR
-471 RSASISKG
+471 RSTVFSKG
-479 YDALKNEYVDMY
+479 YDALRNTYVDMF

-527 EQPNN
+527 EQPAT
-532 GLNIIAQQPL
+532 GINIVPPMPL
-542 GYR
+542 G

>member
-1 MSKEITYSEAARM
+1 MSKEITYSESARM
-14 ELLKGINAV
+14 ELLKGVNAV

-34 GRNAVIGKENGIPMI
+34 GRNAVIGRENGAPMI

-69 GAQLIQAV
+69 GAQLIQSV

-85 GDGTSGSTLLT
+85 GDGTSASTVLT

-111 NPMEIRQGINL
+111 NPMEVRLGIEL
-122 AVKDVKEQ
+122 ATKEVKEL
-130 IKEIA
+130 IKTNA
-135 KPVSSKEETVQVAA
+135 KPITSKDETIQVAA
-149 ISAGNDEE
+149 ISAGNNEE
-157 IGKVSATAIEKV
+157 IGSIIASAFEKV
-169 GNHGIITVSES
+169 GNDGIITVSES
-180 KTAETNVKTVEGMQF
+180 KTAETTLKTVEGMQF
-195 NRGYISPYFVTNR
+195 NRGYISPYFVTDR
-208 ESNNITFEDCFVLL
+208 EANNVVFEDCYVLL
-222 VGKAISKISE
+222 VGKTISRLNE
-232 IVPILEKVAT
+232 IVPILEQVARD
-242 SGRPILIICENLEG
+242 GRPLLIIAENVEG

-261 IITNNMRGVIKCA
+261 LIANSMRKVLKA
-274 VVTSPE
+274 VAISAPE

-303 TTGSKLEDATV
+303 TTGSKLEEATTA
-314 EQLGVASRV
+314 QLGIASRV
-323 VVTKANTT
+323 VVTKASTT

-336 PNDELKKLV
+336 QNDELKKLV
-345 RELSNKLQLRTWD
+345 RELKGKIELKNYD

-365 LKERLARLSGGV
+365 IKERLARLAGGV
-377 AIIEVGAGSEVE
+377 AQIEVGAGSEVE

-394 LRVEDALNATKA
+394 LRIEDALNATRA
-406 AIDEG
+406 ALDEG

-421 KIAKKMNRKK
+421 KIAKKLNRKK
-431 FASEDVAV
+431 FDSEDIAV
-439 GYGIVV
+439 GYNIVA
-445 KALETPLIQI
+445 KALEAPLIQI

-464 VVADRVR
+464 VVADKVR
-471 RSASISKG
+471 RSTVFSKG
-479 YDALKNEYVDMY
+479 YDALKNTYVDMF

-527 EQPNN
+527 EQPAT
-532 GLNIIAQQPL
+532 GINIVPPMPL
-542 GYR
+542 G

>member
-1 MSKEITYSEAARM
+1 MSKEITYSESARM
-14 ELLKGINAV
+14 ELLKGVNAV

-34 GRNAVIGKENGIPMI
+34 GRNAVIGRENGAPMI

-69 GAQLIQAV
+69 GAQLIQSV

-85 GDGTSGSTLLT
+85 GDGTSASTVLT

-111 NPMEIRQGINL
+111 NPMEVRLGIEL
-122 AVKDVKEQ
+122 ATKEVKEL
-130 IKEIA
+130 IKANA
-135 KPVSSKEETVQVAA
+135 KPITSKDETIQVAA
-149 ISAGNDEE
+149 ISAGNNEE
-157 IGKVSATAIEKV
+157 IGSIIASAFEKV
-169 GNHGIITVSES
+169 GNDGIITVSES
-180 KTAETNVKTVEGMQF
+180 KTAETTLKTVEGMQF
-195 NRGYISPYFVTNR
+195 NRGYISPYFVTDR
-208 ESNNITFEDCFVLL
+208 EANNVVLEDCYVLL
-222 VGKAISKISE
+222 VGKTISRLNE
-232 IVPILEKVAT
+232 VVPILEQVARD
-242 SGRPILIICENLEG
+242 GRPLLIIAENVEG

-261 IITNNMRGVIKCA
+261 LIANSMRKVLKA
-274 VVTSPE
+274 VAISAPE

-303 TTGSKLEDATV
+303 TTGSKLEEATTA
-314 EQLGVASRV
+314 QLGIASRV
-323 VVTKANTT
+323 VVTKASTT

-336 PNDELKKLV
+336 QNDELKKLV
-345 RELSNKLQLRTWD
+345 RELKGKIELKNYD

-365 LKERLARLSGGV
+365 IKERLARLAGGV
-377 AIIEVGAGSEVE
+377 AQIEVGAGSEVE

-394 LRVEDALNATKA
+394 LRIEDALNATRA
-406 AIDEG
+406 ALDEG

-421 KIAKKMNRKK
+421 KIAKKLNRKK
-431 FASEDVAV
+431 FDSEDIAV
-439 GYGIVV
+439 GYNIVA
-445 KALETPLIQI
+445 KALEAPLIQI

-464 VVADRVR
+464 VVADKVR
-471 RSASISKG
+471 RSTVFSKG
-479 YDALKNEYVDMY
+479 YDALKNTYVDMF

-527 EQPNN
+527 EQPAT
-532 GLNIIAQQPL
+532 GINIVPPMPL
-542 GYR
+542 G

>member
-1 MSKEITYSEAARM
+1 MSKEITYSESARM
-14 ELLKGINAV
+14 ELLKGVNAV

-34 GRNAVIGKENGIPMI
+34 GRNAVIGRENGAPMI

-69 GAQLIQAV
+69 GAQLIQSV

-85 GDGTSGSTLLT
+85 GDGTSASTVLT

-111 NPMEIRQGINL
+111 NPMEVRLGIEL
-122 AVKDVKEQ
+122 ATKEVKEL
-130 IKEIA
+130 IKANA
-135 KPVSSKEETVQVAA
+135 KPITSKDETIQVAA
-149 ISAGNDEE
+149 ISAGNNEE
-157 IGKVSATAIEKV
+157 IGSIIASAFEKV
-169 GNHGIITVSES
+169 GNDGIITVSES
-180 KTAETNVKTVEGMQF
+180 KTAETTLKTVEGMQF
-195 NRGYISPYFVTNR
+195 NRGYISPYFVTDR
-208 ESNNITFEDCFVLL
+208 EANNVVFEDCYVLL
-222 VGKAISKISE
+222 VGKTISRLNE
-232 IVPILEKVAT
+232 IVPILEQVARD
-242 SGRPILIICENLEG
+242 GRPLLIIAENVEG

-261 IITNNMRGVIKCA
+261 LIANSMRKVLKA
-274 VVTSPE
+274 VAISAPE

-303 TTGSKLEDATV
+303 TTGSKLEEATTA
-314 EQLGVASRV
+314 QLGIASRV
-323 VVTKANTT
+323 VVTKASTT

-336 PNDELKKLV
+336 QNDELKKLV
-345 RELSNKLQLRTWD
+345 RELKGKIELKNYD

-365 LKERLARLSGGV
+365 IKERLARLAGGV
-377 AIIEVGAGSEVE
+377 AQIEVGAGSEVE

-394 LRVEDALNATKA
+394 LRIEDALNATRA
-406 AIDEG
+406 ALDEG

-421 KIAKKMNRKK
+421 KIAKKLNREK
-431 FASEDVAV
+431 FDSEDIAV
-439 GYGIVV
+439 GYNIVA
-445 KALETPLIQI
+445 KALEAPLIQI

-464 VVADRVR
+464 VVADKVR
-471 RSASISKG
+471 RSTVFSKG
-479 YDALKNEYVDMY
+479 YDALRNTYVDMF

-527 EQPNN
+527 EQPAT
-532 GLNIIAQQPL
+532 GINIVPPMPL
-542 GYR
+542 G